1 MTTVKQ
7 IRWTEKTNIWHKP
20 NLKTSYVLVLDT
32 KVYLQTILSGFYIQS
47 LLFYPF
53 KNNNSAVNMHAIFYI
68 KVLLKLSCFKKAN
81 AIQSSN
87 KQMIKQL
94 ASIVK
99 TN

>member
-1 MTTVKQ
+1 MNTQ
-7 IRWTEKTNIWHKP
+7 
-20 NLKTSYVLVLDT
+20 
-32 KVYLQTILSGFYIQS
+32 VYLHTILGLHCLLRKQYFQVFIYKK

-53 KNNNSAVNMHAIFYI
+53 SAVNMYAIFYI
-68 KVLLKLSCFKKAN
+68 KVQLKLSCFKKAN